1 MADEETLRD
10 YLKWVT
16 ADLAKTKQRV
26 KELEFAEQE
35 PIAVVGM
42 GCRFAGGVASPEDL
56 WRLVADGTDAI
67 SGFPR
72 TRGWDLERLLGTDG
86 SATGTST
93 GTSTTR
99 EGGFL
104 YDAGE
109 FDAAFFGI
117 SPREALAMDPQQR
130 LLLETSWEA
139 VERAGIDPA
148 ALRGSRTGVFVGTT
162 SQDYATL
169 LQQAPPETAGYF
181 LTGTAASVVS
191 GRIAY
196 ALGLEGPAVSV
207 DTACSTSLVGM
218 HLAVRA
224 LRGGEC
230 ELALAGGAT
239 VMSTP
244 AAFVGFS
251 QQGGLAADGRCKS
264 FAGAADGTA
273 WGEGVGVVVLERL
286 SDARRNGH
294 QVLAVVRGSAV
305 NQDGASNGLTAPN
318 GPSQQRVILQA
329 LTSAGLT
336 PADVD
341 AVEAHGTGTTL
352 GDPIEADALLATYG
366 QGRPDGQPLRLGS
379 LKSNVGHTQAAAG
392 VGGVIKMIM
401 AMRHGVL
408 PRTLHVDEPSPH
420 VDWTAGA
427 VELLTEARDWPA
439 GERPRRAGVSSFGM
453 SGTNAH
459 VILEEATPA
468 EPADP
473 ADSGGSGGSADSAA
487 PGTGWASDVP
497 ARLLPWVVSGRTET
511 ALRAQADRLART
523 FADTGTDAG
532 TAAAAQDI
540 GHALATTRTAF
551 PHRAVVLGPDHLAG
565 LEAVARNTS
574 SADVLLGSVVPGRTG
589 FLFTGQGAQRAAMGR
604 ELHAAFPAFAAAFD
618 AVCAETDPHLG
629 RPLREVVFAEDSSA
643 VDRTEFT
650 QPALFAIEVA
660 LFRLVESWG
669 VQPDYLLGHSI
680 GEIAAAHVAGVFS
693 LADAARLVVAR
704 GRLMQ
709 ALPAGGAMVSVRA
722 AEAEVAELVAA
733 YEGVSIAA
741 VNGPQSVVIS
751 GAADAVS
758 EIAGVLGGRG
768 VKTKQ
773 LTVSHAFHSPLMD
786 PMLDDFRAVLESVD
800 FAAPSIPVVSNLTGE
815 VASAEELCSAEYWV
829 RHVREAVRFADGV
842 ATLHRQGVT
851 RFVELGPDGVLS
863 GMGADCVE
871 DAVFVPVLRK
881 GRDEPESAVAAVARA
896 YVHGV
901 AVDWEAFFAGSGA
914 RNVPLPT
921 YAFQHQEFWLKPSEE
936 PTPTAP
942 TEADVVDA
950 AFWEAVEREDLGALA
965 ETLEVEGG
973 SLGAVLPALSSWRRR
988 RREQS
993 AVDGWRYRVTWKPLA
1008 EPARAEVS
1016 GSWLVVADED
1026 GPLTGWVADALGART
1041 MLVGCDQG
1049 RAELAGLLT
1058 GLTDEATGVV
1068 SLRGLVGTLE
1078 LVQALGDAGVGAPL
1092 WSLTQGAVSTG
1103 RSDVLTAA
1111 GVEQS
1116 LVWGLG
1122 RVVALEH
1129 PGRWGGLIDLP
1140 EVLDERA
1147 AVRVRGLLS
1156 GASGEDQVAV
1166 RAAGVYG
1173 RRLRAAE
1180 PVAGSEGWRPRGTVL
1195 VTGGTGAL
1203 GAHVARW
1210 LVAEGAG
1217 HVVLTS
1223 RRGLKAAGAAALADE
1238 LTSESVRVSV
1248 VACDVSD
1255 AGQVRAL
1262 VEGLEQDGPV
1272 RGVVH
1277 AAGVE
1282 QLNALMAGSA
1292 EEYERVMAAKARGA
1306 RHLDALFSEPSR
1318 ADGLDA
1324 FVLFSSISAVWGS
1337 GGQGAYAAAN
1347 TYLDALAQWRR
1358 ARGLVA
1364 TSVAWGP
1371 WGGSGMS
1378 VRDGAQ
1384 EALERRGLPVMDPA
1398 LTTAALRRA
1407 VGADDATTTVC
1418 DVRWE
1423 LFEPVFTVT
1432 RPSPLLC
1439 ELPAVRAL
1447 AEEAAAHDAA
1457 GSGAGSAA
1465 GDGLR
1470 AALAGRSAAD
1480 RRRHLLELV
1489 RTEAAVVLGH
1499 ADASEITG
1507 TSPFR
1512 ELGFDSLTTIDL
1524 RNRLAAAT
1532 GLRFPTTLVFDYPTA
1547 GEIADH
1553 ILDALDALGDE
1564 GPAAPADAAGSVPQR
1579 APRAADRDEPIA
1591 IVGMSCRFPGGVSSP
1606 EELWRLVADGVD
1618 AVGPFPRDRGWN
1630 LDGADGGP
1638 LRAGDHTL
1646 DAGYLDGAGRFDAGF
1661 FGISPREALAMDPQ
1675 QRLLLEAAWE
1685 AVERSA
1691 TDPGSLRGTR
1701 TGVFVG
1707 ASYQG
1712 YASDVRELPDEVA
1725 GYLLTGT
1732 QTAVMSGRIAYAL
1745 GLEGPAVTVDTACS
1759 SSLVAL
1765 HLAVQA
1771 LRNDECDRAL
1781 AGGVSVNVTPAVF
1794 AEFARQGGLAG
1805 DGRCKAF
1812 SADADG
1818 TGWSEGVGMLLVERL
1833 SDAERNGHRVL
1844 AVIRGSAVNQ
1854 DGASNGLTAPNGPAQ
1869 QRVIRAALAGAALTP
1884 ADVDAVEA
1892 HGTGTVL
1899 GDPIEAQ
1906 ALLAT
1911 YGRERS
1917 GDEPLWLGSVKSNIG
1932 HPAAAAGVAGVIKT
1946 VMALRHAQLPPT
1958 LHAGARSPHVD
1969 WASGAVDLLTEGRPW
1984 PETGRPRRAGVSS
1997 FGVSGTNA
2005 HLILEQ
2011 APEPSDATS
2020 DATSDA
2026 APRAREGRLLPWVV
2040 SGRTEAA
2047 LRAQADRLHEYAAT
2061 GLPDPVDV
2069 AHSLTATRAAL
2080 EHRAVVL
2087 ADDRDGLLAG
2097 LRALADGRSD
2107 PRVLHG
2113 TVVEGTRGAAGRTA
2127 FLFTGQGAQR
2137 SGTGRELYALHP
2149 AYADAFDEVCAH
2161 LDPHLELPLREVLFA
2176 PEGTDGAALLHRT
2189 DFAQAA
2195 LFAVEVA
2202 LFRLVEH
2209 WGITPDQLLG
2219 HSIGE
2224 LTAAHVAGVFTL
2236 EDAAR
2241 LVAARGRLMA
2251 ALPAGGAMVSVEAAE
2266 DEVLPLLAAHDRVAV
2281 AAVNGPR
2288 TVVVSGADDQIT
2300 AVAEALEGRGVKT
2313 KRLTVSHAF
2322 HSPLMEP
2329 VLADFRKEAER
2340 VAYAP
2345 PRIPLVSNL
2354 TGLPAD
2360 PEEITT
2366 ADYWVRHLRHA
2377 VRFAD
2382 GVRTLHAHGVTR
2394 FLELGPQ
2401 GVLSAMARTCLPDEA
2416 AEADGTVCV
2425 PLLRRDRPEEDS
2437 AVTALARLHLT
2448 GAGPHWPAL
2457 FAGTG
2462 ARTVDLPTYAFQHQH
2477 YWLHGGAGTAG
2488 SADVTTAGLRRV
2500 GHPLLG
2506 AAVASAHTGEL
2517 LFTGHL
2523 SLARQPWLADHAVA
2537 GTALLPGTAF
2547 VDLAVTAGDE
2557 TGCGHLEELTI
2568 EAPLTLVEG
2577 AARDLRLWVAPADDT
2592 GRRTVTV
2599 HSRPAGAPDDAPWT
2613 RHAGGVL
2620 APEAPAP
2627 RPDDAL
2633 TAWPPTDASP
2643 VPVDGLYD
2651 HLDTIGYGYGPV
2663 FQGLRAAWRGPDA
2676 VYAEVALPEEAAA
2689 DAGRFGLHP
2698 AVLDAALHAMGLAAP
2713 GTLGDAAGEGDTAAV
2728 PRLPFAWTGVTLH
2741 ASGAPA
2747 VRVRIRRTGADGVT
2761 LTLADGTG
2769 APVATVESLVLRPVS
2784 REQLATGPTGD
2795 AWLFAVDW
2803 TDVPTHEGSDG
2814 PAPRGDWAVLGSG
2827 AHAQAAPDVLD
2838 ALRTAGT
2845 SADVHRAEHVPA
2857 VLVADCRTTAT
2868 APATATGVEAAAG
2881 ADVLRAVRDTT
2892 GHVLGLLQ
2900 RTLAD
2905 DALAD
2910 TPLVVLTGGAVA
2922 TRADEPVRDLAGAAV
2937 WGLVRSAQ
2945 SENPGRIVLVDVDRD
2960 ARSLAALPAAL
2971 ATGEPQLALRAGRAA
2986 APRLVRPAAG
2996 GDAAR
3001 AVRHDPERTVL
3012 LTGGTGELGRLV
3024 ARHLVTEH
3032 GVRHLLLAGRRGPAA
3047 EGVDALVAELDAA
3060 GARTTVVACDV
3071 SVRED
3076 VRALLAAV
3084 PAEHP
3089 LGAVVHLAGTVDDGV
3104 LASLTPERLDAV
3116 LRPKADA
3123 AWHLHELTRDLDLTS
3138 FVLFSS
3144 ASGTFGGPGQANYS
3158 AANSF
3163 LDALA
3168 QHRRAAGL
3176 PALSLAW
3183 GPWAEGGMT
3192 GRLDENDVRR
3202 FARSGMTPLQAARG
3216 LALFDRA
3223 GAADRAVAVPVGLDP
3238 GVLAGRTGEVP
3249 PLLRALVRRPQR
3261 PAAARQDSPG
3271 ESAASLRRRLT
3282 DTPGPER
3289 DTVLLDLI
3297 RGQAAAILGHAS
3309 PNDVDV
3315 SRGFLDIGFDS
3326 LTAVELRTLLN
3337 RATGLRLPAT
3347 LVFDHPTP
3355 EALAAH
3361 IRGELLQE
3369 EEVTALGLLGEID
3382 RLEKAL
3388 AQVADDD
3395 EDRAK
3400 VTQRLR
3406 ELQSSWTDTRSG
3418 AGGGPADEI
3427 EIGSATADDLFDLL
3441 DDELGLS

>member
-1 MADEETLRD
+1 MSWLVVSQGWYWMANEETLRD

-26 KELEFAEQE
+26 KDLESAQQE

-42 GCRFAGGVASPEDL
+42 GCRFAGGVESPEDL

-86 SATGTST
+86 SAAGTSA
-93 GTSTTR
+93 TR

-104 YDAGE
+104 HDAGE

-148 ALRGSRTGVFVGTT
+148 SLRGTATGVFVGTT

-224 LRGGEC
+224 LRAGEC

-244 AAFVGFS
+244 AAFLGFS
-251 QQGGLAADGRCKS
+251 QQGGLAADGRVKAFS
-264 FAGAADGTA
+264 GAADGTA

-294 QVLAVVRGSAV
+294 PVLAVVRGSAV

-341 AVEAHGTGTTL
+341 VVEAHGTGTTL

-366 QGRPDGQPLRLGS
+366 QGRPDDRPLHLGS
-379 LKSNVGHTQAAAG
+379 LKSNIGHTQAAAG
-392 VGGVIKMIM
+392 VGGVIKIVQ
-401 AMRHGVL
+401 ALRHGML
-408 PRTLHVDEPSPH
+408 PKTLHVDEPTPH
-420 VDWTAGA
+420 VDWSAGA
-427 VELLTEARDWPA
+427 VRLLTEARDWSA
-439 GERPRRAGVSSFGM
+439 GDRPRRAGVSSFGM

-459 VILEEATPA
+459 LILEEAPPAEAVESAEPA
-468 EPADP
+468 EPVASAQDAGTAPRHP
-473 ADSGGSGGSADSAA
+473 A
-487 PGTGWASDVP
+487 VP
-497 ARLLPWVVSGRTET
+497 DRLLPWIVSGRTED
-511 ALRAQADRLART
+511 ALRAQADRLARA
-523 FADTGTDAG
+523 FADTA
-532 TAAAAQDI
+532 TAPAATDI

-551 PHRAVVLGPDHLAG
+551 THRAVVLGPDHVAG
-565 LEAVARNTS
+565 LAAVADDS
-574 SADVLLGSVVPGRTG
+574 SRSGVVSGTVRTGRTG
-589 FLFTGQGAQRAAMGR
+589 FLFTGQGAQRAGMGR
-604 ELHAAFPAFAAAFD
+604 GLYAAFPVFAEALD
-618 AVCAETDPHLG
+618 AVCAEIDPVLG
-629 RPLREVVFAEDSSA
+629 RSLREVMFAGESA
-643 VDRTEFT
+643 ELDRTEFT

-669 VQPDYLLGHSI
+669 MRPDYLLGHSI

-693 LADAARLVVAR
+693 LSDAARLVVAR

-709 ALPAGGAMVSVRA
+709 ALPQGGAMLSVRA
-722 AEAEVAELVAA
+722 SEAEVAELVAA
-733 YEGVSIAA
+733 YEDVSIAA
-741 VNGPQSVVIS
+741 VNGPSSVVVS
-751 GAADAVS
+751 GAEDSVTA
-758 EIAGVLGGRG
+758 IAGLLAGRG
-768 VKTKQ
+768 VKTKR

-786 PMLDDFRAVLESVD
+786 PMLDEFRTVLASIA
-800 FAAPSIPVVSNLTGE
+800 FAAPTLAVVSNLTGE
-815 VASAEELCSAEYWV
+815 VASAEELCSPDYWV

-842 ATLHRQGVT
+842 TTLHAQGVS
-851 RFVELGPDGVLS
+851 RFVELGPDGVLAA
-863 GMGADCVE
+863 MGADCVE
-871 DAVFVPVLRK
+871 DGVFVPVLRK
-881 GRDEPESAVAAVARA
+881 GRDEAESAVTAAAQA
-896 YVHGV
+896 YVHGAPV
-901 AVDWEAFFAGSGA
+901 EWAAFFAGTGA
-914 RNVPLPT
+914 RNVDLPT
-921 YAFQHQEFWLKPSEE
+921 YAFQHQEFWLKPSED
-936 PTPTAP
+936 PASPAPTA
-942 TEADVVDA
+942 EADAADA
-950 AFWEAVEREDLGALA
+950 EFWAAVEREDLGALA
-965 ETLEVEGG
+965 EALDVEGG

-993 AVDGWRYRVTWKPLA
+993 AVDGWRYRVAWKPLA
-1008 EPARAEVS
+1008 EPASTESA

-1026 GPLTGWVADALGART
+1026 GPLTEWVAGALA
-1041 MLVGCDQG
+1041 G
-1049 RAELAGLLT
+1049 RVVVVPSGEGRVELAGRVA
-1058 GLTDEATGVV
+1058 GLVDGVTGVV

-1078 LVQALGDAGVGAPL
+1078 LVQALGDAECEAPL
-1092 WSLTQGAVSTG
+1092 WSLTQGAVSIG
-1103 RSDVLTAA
+1103 RSDALRAE

-1129 PGRWGGLIDLP
+1129 PGRWGGLVDLP

-1147 AVRVRGLLS
+1147 AARVRGLLS
-1156 GASGEDQVAV
+1156 GSSDEDQVAV

-1173 RRLRAAE
+1173 RRLRPAE
-1180 PVAGSEGWRPRGTVL
+1180 PSSSDSEGWRPRGTVV

-1210 LVAEGAG
+1210 LVAEGAE

-1223 RRGLKAAGAAALADE
+1223 RRGLDAPGAKELADE
-1238 LTSESVRVSV
+1238 LGSDAVRVSV
-1248 VACDVSD
+1248 VACDVAD

-1262 VEGLEQDGPV
+1262 VEGLEVDGPV

-1292 EEYERVMAAKARGA
+1292 EEYARVLAAKVEGA

-1318 ADGLDA
+1318 AGELDA

-1347 TYLDALAQWRR
+1347 TYLDALAQWRQ
-1358 ARGLVA
+1358 ARGQVA

-1378 VRDGAQ
+1378 VRDGAK
-1384 EALERRGLPVMDPA
+1384 EALEKRGLPVMDPA
-1398 LTTAALRRA
+1398 LTVAALRHA
-1407 VGADDATTTVC
+1407 VGRDHATTTVC

-1432 RPSPLLC
+1432 RPSPLLS

-1447 AEEAAAHDAA
+1447 AEEAAAHDTV
-1457 GSGAGSAA
+1457 GAGAASGA

-1470 AALAGRSAAD
+1470 ARLAGLSAAD
-1480 RRRHLLELV
+1480 RRRCVLELV
-1489 RTEAAVVLGH
+1489 RTEAAFVLGH
-1499 ADASEITG
+1499 PDASGITG
-1507 TSPFR
+1507 TTPFR

-1524 RNRLAAAT
+1524 RNRLATAT

-1553 ILDALDALGDE
+1553 VLDGLGDD
-1564 GPAAPADAAGSVPQR
+1564 GPAAPADASAVPER
-1579 APRAADRDEPIA
+1579 APRPTDEPIA
-1591 IVGMSCRFPGGVSSP
+1591 IVGMSCRFPGGVTSP

-1618 AVGPFPRDRGWN
+1618 AIGPFPRDRGWN
-1630 LDGADGGP
+1630 VDATDGGP
-1638 LRAGDHTL
+1638 LREGDHTL
-1646 DAGYLDGAGRFDAGF
+1646 DAGYLDGAGRFDPGF

-1675 QRLLLEAAWE
+1675 QRLLLEASWE
-1685 AVERSA
+1685 AIERAA

-1794 AEFARQGGLAG
+1794 AEFARQGGLSG

-1869 QRVIRAALAGAALTP
+1869 QRVIRAALANAGLTP
-1884 ADVDAVEA
+1884 AGVDAVEA

-1911 YGRERS
+1911 YGQERS
-1917 GDEPLWLGSVKSNIG
+1917 GGEPLWLGSVKSNIG

-1958 LHAGARSPHVD
+1958 LHADARSPHVD

-1984 PETGRPRRAGVSS
+1984 PESGRARRAGVSS

-2005 HLILEQ
+2005 HVILEQ
-2011 APEPSDATS
+2011 APTAPGTTTDTSTDTDTDAGHR
-2020 DATSDA
+2020 
-2026 APRAREGRLLPWVV
+2026 APAEGRFLPWVV

-2047 LRAQADRLHEYAAT
+2047 LRAQADRLHTYAAT
-2061 GLPDPVDV
+2061 ATAAGGALPDPLDV
-2069 AHSLTATRAAL
+2069 AYSLTATRAAL

-2097 LRALADGRSD
+2097 LRALADGLTD
-2107 PRVLHG
+2107 PRVLRG
-2113 TVVEGTRGAAGRTA
+2113 TVVEGSRGAAGRTA

-2137 SGTGRELYALHP
+2137 SGTGRELYARHP

-2161 LDPHLELPLREVLFA
+2161 LDPHLERPLREVLFA
-2176 PEGTDGAALLHRT
+2176 AEDTAEAALLHRT

-2224 LTAAHVAGVFTL
+2224 IAAAHVAGVFTL

-2251 ALPAGGAMVSVEAAE
+2251 ALPAGGAMVSAEASE
-2266 DEVLPLLAAHDRVAV
+2266 DEVLPLLADHDQVAV

-2288 TVVVSGADDQIT
+2288 TVVVSGAEDQVA
-2300 AVAEALEGRGVKT
+2300 AVAGALAERGVRT

-2329 VLADFRKEAER
+2329 VLADFRKEAEG

-2354 TGLPAD
+2354 TGRTAD
-2360 PEEITT
+2360 PDEITT

-2382 GVRTLHAHGVTR
+2382 GVRTLHEQGVTR

-2401 GVLSAMARTCLPDEA
+2401 GVLCAMGRTCLPDTA
-2416 AEADGTVCV
+2416 ADGPAAGADETLFV
-2425 PLLRRDRPEEDS
+2425 PLLRRDRPEEHS
-2437 AVTALARLHLT
+2437 AVTALAHLHLT
-2448 GAGPHWPAL
+2448 GSEPHWPAL

-2462 ARTVDLPTYAFQHQH
+2462 AQTVDLPTYAFQHQH
-2477 YWLHGGAGTAG
+2477 YWLHATPGT
-2488 SADVTTAGLRRV
+2488 ADVTTAGLRRV
-2500 GHPLLG
+2500 THPLLG
-2506 AAVASAHTGEL
+2506 AAVASAHTDEL
-2517 LFTGHL
+2517 LFTGRL
-2523 SLARQPWLADHAVA
+2523 SLALQPWLADHAVA

-2568 EAPLTLVEG
+2568 EAPLTLAEG

-2599 HSRPAGAPDDAPWT
+2599 HSRPADAADDTPWI

-2620 APEAPAP
+2620 APDAPAP

-2633 TAWPPTDASP
+2633 AAWPPADASP

-2676 VYAEVALPEEAAA
+2676 VYAEVALPQEAAG

-2698 AVLDAALHAMGLAAP
+2698 AVLDAALHAMGLSAP
-2713 GTLGDAAGEGDTAAV
+2713 GTLGDTAGDWDTAAV

-2747 VRVRIRRTGADGVT
+2747 VRVRIRRTGSDGVT

-2769 APVATVESLVLRPVS
+2769 APVATVDSLVLRPVA
-2784 REQLATGPTGD
+2784 REQLATGAAGD
-2795 AWLFAVDW
+2795 DRLFTVDW
-2803 TDVPTHEGSDG
+2803 TDVTTPDG
-2814 PAPRGDWAVLGSG
+2814 PGSPGDWAVLGDG
-2827 AHAQAAPDVLD
+2827 ADDVLD
-2838 ALRTAGT
+2838 ALRTAGAT
-2845 SADVHRAEHVPA
+2845 AAVHRDGHVPA
-2857 VLVADCRTTAT
+2857 VLVADFRTTAP
-2868 APATATGVEAAAG
+2868 APDT
-2881 ADVLRAVRDTT
+2881 DVPQAVRDTT
-2892 GHVLGLLQ
+2892 GHVLDLLQ

-2905 DALAD
+2905 DALAG
-2910 TPLVVLTGGAVA
+2910 TPLVVLTGGAVS
-2922 TRADEPVRDLAGAAV
+2922 TRAAEPVHDLPGAAL

-2945 SENPGRIVLVDVDRD
+2945 SENPGRIVLVDTDGD

-2971 ATGEPQLALRAGRAA
+2971 TAGEPQLALREGRPA
-2986 APRLVRPAAG
+2986 APRLVRLAPAESPG
-2996 GDAAR
+2996 GDPADGP
-3001 AVRHDPERTVL
+3001 HYDPDRTVL

-3024 ARHLVTEH
+3024 ARHLVAEH
-3032 GVRHLLLAGRRGPAA
+3032 GVRHLLLAGRQGPAA
-3047 EGVDALVAELDAA
+3047 DGVDALVAELDAA

-3071 SVRED
+3071 SVRDD

-3084 PAEHP
+3084 PADHP

-3104 LASLTPERLDAV
+3104 LPSLTPERLDRV

-3123 AWHLHELTRDLDLTS
+3123 AWHLHELTAGRDLTA
-3138 FVLFSS
+3138 FTLFSS
-3144 ASGTFGGPGQANYS
+3144 AAGTFGGPGQANYS

-3168 QHRRAAGL
+3168 QHRRTMGL

-3183 GPWAEGGMT
+3183 GPWAEGGMI

-3202 FARSGMTPLQAARG
+3202 FARSGMTPLQADQG

-3223 GAADRAVAVPVGLDP
+3223 GAAGRAVAVPIGLDP
-3238 GVLAGRTGEVP
+3238 GTAAGRTGEVP
-3249 PLLRALVRRPQR
+3249 PLLRALVRRPRR
-3261 PAAARQDSPG
+3261 PSAARQTPAA
-3271 ESAASLRRRLT
+3271 ESAASLRQRLL

-3309 PNDVDV
+3309 PHDVDV

-3337 RATGLRLPAT
+3337 AATGLRLPAT

-3388 AQVADDD
+3388 AQVPADD

-3406 ELQSSWTDTRSG
+3406 ELQSAWTDVRSTP
-3418 AGGGPADEI
+3418 GGTSADEI